1 MTEKLENLTRANVM
15 STSTED
21 NEGWIY
27 QIKRGFRQ
35 KGHMTAHG
43 LPGRN
48 SNVYETGRDIILKAK
63 ERCFIP
69 NKY

>member
-1 MTEKLENLTRANVM
+1 M

-48 SNVYETGRDIILKAK
+48 SNVYETGRDITLKAK
-63 ERCFIP
+63 E
-69 NKY
+69 